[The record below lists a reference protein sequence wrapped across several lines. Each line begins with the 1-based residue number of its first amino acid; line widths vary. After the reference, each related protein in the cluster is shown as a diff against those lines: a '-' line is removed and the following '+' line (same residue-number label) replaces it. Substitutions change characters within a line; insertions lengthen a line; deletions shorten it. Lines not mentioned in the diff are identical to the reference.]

1 MTGRQSTEPWERS
14 LEEAGLQAEAEV
26 RRVIAYLN
34 DEMNPEVRREGSRA
48 LRYAAG
54 ELIKLAQRM
63 EERPAAASTSGA
75 HR

>member
-1 MTGRQSTEPWERS
+1 MTGRQSTKSWERS
-14 LEEAGLQAEAEV
+14 LEEAGLQVEAEV

-34 DEMNPEVRREGSRA
+34 DEIVPEIRRDGSNA

-54 ELIKLAQRM
+54 ELTKLAQRM
-63 EERPAAASTSGA
+63 EERPAAASSAGT